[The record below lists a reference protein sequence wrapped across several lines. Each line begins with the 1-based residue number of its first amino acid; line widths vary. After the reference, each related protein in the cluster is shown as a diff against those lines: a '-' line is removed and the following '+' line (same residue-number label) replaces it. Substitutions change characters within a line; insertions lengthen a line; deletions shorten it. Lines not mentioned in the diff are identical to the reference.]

1 MLGSDPHADEQMDKY
16 GFQAEEKAVIVG
28 VANPDKTRQLIKNA
42 RRKLLI
48 DVPGY
53 GTIMAVPIKSVGGGK
68 TLAYLTN
75 NSQTE
80 HIDKKTPKFKFAY
93 ELILVVLNQSYMDDV
108 MQVARAAGA
117 SGGTV
122 LHAKGTSK
130 EAQKFFGV
138 SLANE
143 KEVIMI
149 VAKAA
154 DKARIM
160 QAIIEHH
167 RPGNP
172 GRRDHLFAADR
183 GGPPASATWSSSRA
197 RQSPARPLTG
207 GQGAGAGCTLRP
219 AAALLWCQPGRV
231 SHSGKHGLFY
241 FPRPRTP
248 RAAGRRRPLQASSPR
263 ST

>member
-1 MLGSDPHADEQMDKY
+1 MHLNCVITVVDRNNADFVNTMYEEVEIPLILTMLGSDPHADEQMDKY

-160 QAIIEHH
+160 QAIIQHT
-167 RPGNP
+167 
-172 GRRDHLFAADR
+172 
-183 GGPPASATWSSSRA
+183 GPETP
-197 RQSPARPLTG
+197 
-207 GQGAGAGCTLRP
+207 AGAITFSLP
-219 AAALLWCQPGRV
+219 IAAAA
-231 SHSGKHGLFY
+231 GL
-241 FPRPRTP
+241 
-248 RAAGRRRPLQASSPR
+248 SDVVE
-263 ST
+263 

>member
-1 MLGSDPHADEQMDKY
+1 MHLNCVITIIDRNNAEFATTLYEEAEIPLILTMLGSDPNAEEQLDKY
-16 GFQAEEKAVIVG
+16 GFQSEEKAVIVA
-28 VANPDKTRQLIKNA
+28 VATADKTRQLIKNA
-42 RRKLLI
+42 KRKLLI

-53 GTIMAVPIKSVGGGK
+53 GMIMAVPIKSVGGGK

-75 NSQTE
+75 NSVTE
-80 HIDKKTPKFKFAY
+80 KIDKKAPKMKFVY

-149 VAKAA
+149 VAKANEKEA
-154 DKARIM
+154 IMKAIL
-160 QAIIEHH
+160 EHT
-167 RPGNP
+167 
-172 GRRDHLFAADR
+172 
-183 GGPPASATWSSSRA
+183 GPETP
-197 RQSPARPLTG
+197 
-207 GQGAGAGCTLRP
+207 AGAITFSLP
-219 AAALLWCQPGRV
+219 IL
-231 SHSGKHGLFY
+231 
-241 FPRPRTP
+241 T
-248 RAAGRRRPLQASSPR
+248 AAGISDAVAEG
-263 ST
+263 